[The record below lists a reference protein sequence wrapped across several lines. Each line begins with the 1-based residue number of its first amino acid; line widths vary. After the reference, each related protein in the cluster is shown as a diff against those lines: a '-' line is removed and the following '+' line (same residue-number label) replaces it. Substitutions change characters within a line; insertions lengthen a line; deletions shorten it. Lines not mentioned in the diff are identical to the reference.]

1 MAAARKRVH
10 RERRPRR
17 KRRIAFED
25 RVRYLTM
32 EEWESF
38 FGAVDRLRD
47 RVMLELLYASGMRV
61 GELVSAR
68 IEDLDRLGGFLRITG
83 DRTKTGRG
91 RTVVLVPRV
100 RAQLVAWLKEQGQ
113 TRGPL
118 FRSQKGGAISV
129 RQVQRLVADYAERA
143 GLAQVAGRYKD
154 GERRLGRVTPH
165 TLRHTHIVHALL
177 RKVPLA
183 AVQRQVGHESLET
196 TAIYAALAPQEVRE
210 AYERGF

>member
-1 MAAARKRVH
+1 MALAGKRIG
-10 RERRPRR
+10 RPKRTGR
-17 KRRIAFED
+17 KRRVAFED

-68 IEDLDRLGGFLRITG
+68 IEDLDRQGGFLRISG

-113 TRGPL
+113 SRGPL
-118 FRSQKGGAISV
+118 FRSQKGSAISV
-129 RQVQRLVADYAERA
+129 RQVQRLVAGYAKLA
-143 GLAQVAGRYKD
+143 GLAQVAGCYRD
-154 GERRLGRVTPH
+154 ERKLGRVTPH